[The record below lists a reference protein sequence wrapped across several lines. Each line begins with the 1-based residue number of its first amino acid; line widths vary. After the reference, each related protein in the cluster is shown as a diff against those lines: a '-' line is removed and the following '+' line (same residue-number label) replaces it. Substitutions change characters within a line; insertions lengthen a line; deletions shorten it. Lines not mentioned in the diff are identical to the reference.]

1 MSISWLFVGEVKG
14 KGVIC
19 FGLTEDEA
27 DEIDDDSVEAD
38 VNAMFSDINP
48 HGIIEVL
55 KRSMRIHPG
64 ADGLPVRDGIVPII
78 WRRATEVEVE
88 DWGGYQLMW
97 DEVEHILCG
106 YMFPVVGDFTDVGT
120 GRAHAV
126 PCDPFCKIEFVWP
139 YPRGPIDVQV
149 EGRKSFSPEQDVRI
163 GTAPTLIL

>member
-55 KRSMRIHPG
+55 KARCAST
-64 ADGLPVRDGIVPII
+64 PVLTACR
-78 WRRATEVEVE
+78 
-88 DWGGYQLMW
+88 Y
-97 DEVEHILCG
+97 
-106 YMFPVVGDFTDVGT
+106 GT
-120 GRAHAV
+120 GLCRSSGDV
-126 PCDPFCKIEFVWP
+126 L
-139 YPRGPIDVQV
+139 PRS
-149 EGRKSFSPEQDVRI
+149 RSRI
-163 GTAPTLIL
+163 GVGIS